1 MLSLIF
7 PNTNEK
13 FTNVIF
19 SADGSLTSLE
29 IVFKYMMSD
38 LKNNATY
45 TIFKCSSYSSKNS
58 LFRVNIDVTLFF
70 TDDILTILP

>member
-1 MLSLIF
+1 MS
-7 PNTNEK
+7 
-13 FTNVIF
+13 TNVIF

-29 IVFKYMMSD
+29 TVFKYMMSD

-45 TIFKCSSYSSKNS
+45 TIFKYSSYSSKNS
-58 LFRVNIDVTLFF
+58 LFRVNKDVTLIF

>member
-13 FTNVIF
+13 STNVIF

-45 TIFKCSSYSSKNS
+45 TIFKYSSYSSKNS
-58 LFRVNIDVTLFF
+58 LFRVNIDVTLIF
-70 TDDILTILP
+70 TDDILTILT